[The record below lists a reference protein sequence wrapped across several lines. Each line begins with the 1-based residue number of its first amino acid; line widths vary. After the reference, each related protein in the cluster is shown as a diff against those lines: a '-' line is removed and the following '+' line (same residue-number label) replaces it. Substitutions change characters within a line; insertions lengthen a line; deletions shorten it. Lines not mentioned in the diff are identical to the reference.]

1 MGIFGLRSGRKEP
14 VPSFESFLF
23 QYRPRPHHL
32 QHRISGPF
40 HQAGFG
46 AVRLGRSVTRSPG
59 LSHPS
64 TDGQSLHFRD
74 TGTQNDGDERPSLL
88 NSLAK
93 YPKVFPR
100 TYTALVRGSEETGEL
115 QFVLNQLSEWLEKQ
129 DKLQRHVKKAL
140 TYPSFVI
147 VLAALLTLI
156 LFKTVIPQ
164 LLETVVGL
172 GAELPLPTKI
182 LLAVVWT
189 VEQPLFWLL
198 LVLAVAAVVWYFRTP
213 KGYQQLLLA
222 SHYAP
227 VIGGILT
234 SAGAARYAST
244 LSMLLKSG
252 VDIIRAC
259 KIAADASGNPLLQQ
273 DSNRVLQSLREG
285 QYLSEVLGARTYYPM
300 ILSDMIKVGDETGE
314 MAKIIN
320 QCGQMLE
327 DDTMHRIDMFMN
339 LLEPIVLAAVSFIV
353 GSVLIAVLMP
363 MSNLISAL

>member
-1 MGIFGLRSGRKEP
+1 MVING
-14 VPSFESFLF
+14 
-23 QYRPRPHHL
+23 
-32 QHRISGPF
+32 HRFSN
-40 HQAGFG
+40 A
-46 AVRLGRSVTRSPG
+46 
-59 LSHPS
+59 
-64 TDGQSLHFRD
+64 
-74 TGTQNDGDERPSLL
+74 
-88 NSLAK
+88 LAK

-115 QFVLNQLSEWLEKQ
+115 QYVLNQLSEWLEKQ

-244 LSMLLKSG
+244 LSMLLRSG

-314 MAKIIN
+314 MAKIIY